1 MRMDSNSF
9 PKIISNL
16 PKANI
21 PIEGLSAFLFQGE
34 EQQILF
40 MEFAEDIAVPEHSH
54 EAQWGTV
61 LAGEIE
67 LLIEWGKSIL
77 HSGDTYF
84 IPANAK
90 HAVIIKAGYKDITLF
105 NQKDRYIT
113 KSTDEKNSM

>member
-1 MRMDSNSF
+1 MDANSF

-21 PIEGLSAFLFQGE
+21 PIEGMSAFLFQGE

-40 MEFAEDIAVPEHSH
+40 MEFAENIAVPEHSH

-67 LLIEWGKSIL
+67 LLIEGKKTIL
-77 HSGDTYF
+77 HSGDTYY

-90 HAVIIKAGYKDITLF
+90 HSAIIKAGYKDVTLF
-105 NQKDRYIT
+105 NQKDRYT
-113 KSTDEKNSM
+113 AESTDEKNSR